1 MQGTYDEDRGNYNI
15 RSNNYLY
22 ITSILTLESTI
33 LYINIFK
40 IKSIFF
46 YNLLFILLLSKNNF

>member
-46 YNLLFILLLSKNNF
+46 YNLLFILLLPKNNF